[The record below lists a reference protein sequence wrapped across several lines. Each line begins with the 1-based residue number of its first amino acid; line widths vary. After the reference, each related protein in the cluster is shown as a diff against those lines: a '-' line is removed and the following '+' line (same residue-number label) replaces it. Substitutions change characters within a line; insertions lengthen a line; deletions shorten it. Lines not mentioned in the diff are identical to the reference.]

1 MSQLSG
7 GHLKN
12 LSLAGVIV
20 SLGIVFG
27 DIGTS
32 PLYVLKAIL
41 GASPKVDELLVIGS
55 LSCIIWTLTLQTT
68 IKYMIITLRADNKGE
83 GGIFSLFALLR
94 RNYRKLFIF
103 ALIGGSTLLAD
114 GVITPSITVVSAI
127 EGLALVNPAIP
138 ILPIVLLIITG
149 LFFIQQFGTS
159 FVGKSFGPIM
169 LIWFLMLGTLGVNQ
183 LLENTVVLKAFN
195 PYYVFLLLS
204 EHPHGILLL
213 AAVFLCTTGAE
224 ALYADLG
231 HCGLKNIRVSWI
243 FVKIMLILNYLGQGA
258 WVLANAASLEP
269 GLNPFYAI
277 IPKWFLPAG
286 IAMAAMAAIIASQ
299 ALISGSFTLISEA
312 ISLNF
317 WPKLRI
323 KYPSHSK
330 GQMFV
335 PSLNWMLFV
344 ACCVVILLFQSSSNM
359 EAAYGL
365 SITITMLMTTIL
377 VIYYLRMKET
387 PKIWIGL
394 FAVVFLTIEGAFLI
408 GNIHKFSH
416 GGWFTILIGS
426 ILSMIML
433 GMYHGRRVRNR
444 YITFEPVKGYLP
456 IISDL
461 SEDET
466 IPKYAGN
473 VVYTTHA
480 DQLTDLEA
488 KTIQSILT
496 RQPKRADMYWFLHV
510 DILDDPYVLEYE
522 VTELWPGKIM
532 RIDFYLG
539 FKVQPRIN
547 AYFRQVLTHLSDEGK
562 ISLISR
568 HPSLQQHNIL
578 SDFRFV
584 QIDRRVV
591 RQVDLSFFDR
601 TALNLYYQLKQ
612 MGISDINAY
621 GLDASLVTVERLPLT
636 IPTKAKIPFIMK
648 REKS

>member
-68 IKYMIITLRADNKGE
+68 VKYMIITLRADNKGE

-169 LIWFLMLGTLGVNQ
+169 LIWFLMLGTLGVSQ

-243 FVKIMLILNYLGQGA
+243 FVKTMLILNYLGQGA

-286 IAMAAMAAIIASQ
+286 ITMAALAAIIASQ

-547 AYFRQVLTHLSDEGK
+547 AYFRQVLTYLSDEGK
-562 ISLISR
+562 INLISR
-568 HPSLQQHNIL
+568 HPSLQQHHIL